1 MSRIFAI
8 AVKDLRLLIRD
19 RTALFFLLIFPVIY
33 GVFFAY
39 LFGGGDGPRSANL
52 RIAVIDQD
60 DSAASHKFVDEL
72 RKSKA
77 VEIELMNRSDAS
89 EAVRRGRR
97 VAYLDIPRGFGQS
110 AGLFGFDT
118 PELEVG
124 IDPSRSAETGM
135 LEGLIMQA
143 TVALMKDRFMN
154 PASLRP
160 QVQKSLAEVR
170 ADTDMPVDQRLVLT
184 VFMTALDAFFG
195 AVKPETMADGPTMEP
210 ARVRTVD
217 VTAQT
222 SARGKLLAKIRSP
235 FQITFPSAMMW
246 GVMGCAAG
254 FAVSLVKEKSDGT
267 LTRLRIAPI
276 TRAALLAGKALAC
289 FLASL
294 FVLLFMLAL
303 GRFVF
308 RMQLGSIPLL
318 AVAVLC
324 TALSWVGIMMLL
336 SVIGRTEQGV
346 GGISWAILVVLAMIG
361 GGMVPLAFLPP
372 FMQKASMISPI
383 RWGIEALEG
392 AIWRGYSPAE
402 MALPCGVLLAVGAVC
417 FAIGVR
423 IFAARES

>member
-1 MSRIFAI
+1 MSRILAI

-39 LFGGGDGPRSANL
+39 LFGGGDEPRSAHL
-52 RIAVIDQD
+52 QIAVVDRD
-60 DSAASHKFVDEL
+60 DSDQSHQFVAEL
-72 RKSKA
+72 RKSNA
-77 VEIELMNRSDAS
+77 LSIELTTQPAAS

-97 VAYLDIPRGFGQS
+97 VAYIEIPKGFGQT
-110 AGLFGFDT
+110 AGLFGFDA

-143 TVALMKDRFMN
+143 TVGLMKERFMN
-154 PASLRP
+154 PETFRP
-160 QVQKSLAEVR
+160 QVQKNLAEIR
-170 ADTDMPVDQRLVLT
+170 ADSKMPIDQRLVLT
-184 VFMTALDAFFG
+184 GFMTALDTFLG
-195 AVKPETMADGPTMEP
+195 AVKPSTMSEAPSMEP

-324 TALSWVGIMMLL
+324 TASSWVGIMMLL

-372 FMQKASMISPI
+372 FMQKASMLSPI

-402 MALPCGVLLAVGAVC
+402 MALPCGVLLAVGALC
-417 FAIGVR
+417 FVTGVR
-423 IFAARES
+423 IFAARDN

>member
-39 LFGGGDGPRSANL
+39 LFGGGDEPRSAHI
-52 RIAVIDQD
+52 RIAVVDQD
-60 DSAASHKFVDEL
+60 ESDGSRRFVDEL

-77 VEIELMNRSDAS
+77 VDIELMSPTDAT

-97 VAYLDIPRGFGQS
+97 VAYIDIPKGFGQS
-110 AGLFGFDT
+110 AGLFGIDS

-143 TVALMKDRFMN
+143 TVALMKERFMN
-154 PASLRP
+154 PASFRP
-160 QVQKSLAEVR
+160 QIQRSLAEIR
-170 ADTDMPVDQRLVLT
+170 KDSDMPVDQRLVLT
-184 VFMTALDAFFG
+184 GFMTALDTFLG
-195 AVKPETMADGPTMEP
+195 SVKPSTMADAPSMEP
-210 ARVRTVD
+210 ARVRRVD
-217 VTAQT
+217 VTAQI
-222 SARGKLLAKIRSP
+222 SSRGKLLAKIRSP

-267 LTRLRIAPI
+267 LTRLRIAPL

-324 TALSWVGIMMLL
+324 TALAWVGIMMLL

-423 IFAARES
+423 IFAAREN